1 MMPRQGAA
9 LITGGARRLGRAMA
23 LCLAARGYDLVIHYN
38 QAENEANELVQQVSE
53 FGAKAHL
60 LQGDLSQRSFME
72 SLMPM
77 AFSLCPDLDLLIN
90 NASVFFPKNLAET
103 DIDTLDLFLDM
114 HLKAPLVLSRDFARL
129 CGRGNIV
136 NMVDSLALK
145 NPVTY
150 LPYILSKKALVDLT
164 ELTAKALGPAI
175 RVNAIGPGYILPP
188 VSGNEDAGERW
199 IKRTPLQRSG
209 EVADITKALETLL
222 DNPFLTGQVFWIDGG
237 HRL

>member
-23 LCLAARGYDLVIHYN
+23 LNLAARGYDLIIHYN
-38 QAENEANELVQQVSE
+38 SAAEDAQALSEEASN
-53 FGAKAHL
+53 FGAEVHL
-60 LQGDLSQRSFME
+60 VQGDLSDASFMQN
-72 SLMPM
+72 LLPQ
-77 AFSLCPDLDLLIN
+77 AKLLCPHLNLLIN
-90 NASVFFPKNLAET
+90 NASVFFPVSLAET
-103 DIDTLDLFLDM
+103 ELDTLDLFLSM
-114 HLKAPLVLSRDFARL
+114 HLKAPLILSRDFARL
-129 CGRGNIV
+129 CEQGNII
-136 NMVDSLALK
+136 NMVDSLTLK

-164 ELTAKALGPAI
+164 ELTAKALGPQI

-188 VSGNEDAGERW
+188 VTGNADVGERW

-209 EVADITKALETLL
+209 EVTDITAALNSLL
-222 DNPFLTGQVFWIDGG
+222 DNPFLTGQILWVDGG

>member
-38 QAENEANELVQQVSE
+38 SAEADARLLQTQAAE
-53 FGAKAHL
+53 FGATVHL
-60 LQGDLSQRSFME
+60 IQGDLGDRGLME
-72 SLMPM
+72 SLI
-77 AFSLCPDLDLLIN
+77 AQALIKCPELNLLIN
-90 NASVFFPKNLAET
+90 NASVFFPKTLEET
-103 DIDTLDLFLDM
+103 DIETLDLFFDM

-136 NMVDSLALK
+136 NLVDSLTLK
-145 NPVTY
+145 QPTGY
-150 LPYILSKKALVDLT
+150 LPYILSKKSLVDLT
-164 ELTAKALGPAI
+164 ELSAKALGPAI

-188 VSGNEDAGERW
+188 VAGNEDVGDRW
-199 IKRTPLQRSG
+199 IKRTPLARSG
-209 EVADITKALETLL
+209 AVTDITAALEALL
-222 DNPFLTGQVFWIDGG
+222 DNPFLTGQVLWVDGG

>member
-23 LCLAARGYDLVIHYN
+23 LNLAARGYDLIIHYN
-38 QAENEANELVQQVSE
+38 SAEEDAQALSEEASN
-53 FGAKAHL
+53 FGAAVHL
-60 LQGDLSQRSFME
+60 VQGDLSDASFMQN
-72 SLMPM
+72 LLPQ
-77 AFSLCPDLDLLIN
+77 AKLLCPHLNLLIN
-90 NASVFFPKNLAET
+90 NASVFFPVSLAET
-103 DIDTLDLFLDM
+103 ELDTLDLFFSM
-114 HLKAPLVLSRDFARL
+114 HLKAPLILSRDFARL
-129 CGRGNIV
+129 CEQGNII
-136 NMVDSLALK
+136 NMVDSLTLK

-164 ELTAKALGPAI
+164 ELTAKALGPQI

-188 VSGNEDAGERW
+188 VTGNADVGERW

-209 EVADITKALETLL
+209 EVTDITAALNSLL
-222 DNPFLTGQVFWIDGG
+222 DNPFLTGQILWVDGG

>member
-1 MMPRQGAA
+1 MIPRQGGA

-23 LCLAARGYDLVIHYN
+23 LCLAARGHDLVIHYN
-38 QAENEANELVQQVSE
+38 SAEAEAQLLQQQASE
-53 FGAKAHL
+53 FGATVHL
-60 LQGDLSQRSFME
+60 IQGDLSDRTFME
-72 SLMPM
+72 NLI
-77 AFSLCPDLDLLIN
+77 AQALALCPALNLLIN
-90 NASVFFPKNLAET
+90 NASVFFPKSLDET
-103 DIDTLDLFLDM
+103 DIETLDLFMDM

-136 NMVDSLALK
+136 NLVDSLTLK

-164 ELTAKALGPAI
+164 ALTAKSLGPDI

-188 VSGNEDAGERW
+188 VSGNEDTGEKWVR
-199 IKRTPLQRSG
+199 RTPLARSG
-209 EVADITKALETLL
+209 AVTDITAALESLL
-222 DNPFLTGQVFWIDGG
+222 DNPFLTGQVLWIDGG